1 MTIVKQISV
10 FLENKP
16 GELKKFA
23 AVLHAHHID
32 MRALSVAES
41 QEFGVLRLIVD
52 NVEKTSEILKEE
64 HYICAVTPVLAVE
77 IPDSPGGL
85 NEVLDTVTENDINL
99 EYMYAFTARKHGSAY
114 MVFRVENVEKVS
126 EILVEN
132 GLHLVGQDEIAS
144 L

>member
-23 AVLHAHHID
+23 AVLHAHHVD

-52 NVEKTSEILKEE
+52 DSEKTAEILKDE
-64 HYICAVTPVLAVE
+64 HYICAITPVLAVE

-85 NEVLDTVTENDINL
+85 NDVLSIVTENDINL
-99 EYMYAFTARKHGSAY
+99 EYMYAFAARKEGSAY
-114 MVFRVENVEKVS
+114 MVFRVENAERTVEVLSKK
-126 EILVEN
+126 
-132 GLHLVGQDEIAS
+132 GLHLIGQDEIAS
-144 L
+144 V